1 MIHGKNQQL
10 IIGIRFESHREALR
24 VRALQ
29 CDLPTRHSAK
39 NFRSYPMFPSI
50 KIRTEYSRHVLRAHY
65 QGFAPMGFASFIR
78 TASNAA
84 ML

>member
-1 MIHGKNQQL
+1 
-10 IIGIRFESHREALR
+10 
-24 VRALQ
+24 
-29 CDLPTRHSAK
+29 
-39 NFRSYPMFPSI
+39 MFPSI
-50 KIRTEYSRHVLRAHY
+50 KIRTEYSRHILRAHS

>member
-1 MIHGKNQQL
+1 
-10 IIGIRFESHREALR
+10 
-24 VRALQ
+24 
-29 CDLPTRHSAK
+29 
-39 NFRSYPMFPSI
+39 MFSSLT
-50 KIRTEYSRHVLRAHY
+50 IRTAYSRHVLRAHS